1 MNEDGNMNITA
12 DTANKAS
19 ELRPDID
26 LNDPK
31 LGLKIAAERLS
42 IVRYVF
48 LVQIED
54 GIASAAQRASLE
66 YADAVLIGWPETD
79 SPEVADL
86 DDAQLK
92 IVREHMELM
101 EGYIGKYSQ
110 MEHDGDL
117 DGMTDTLIRITERV
131 AEVRRLYQPDFPLPT
146 FAEIRRVVQD
156 EWDEDM
162 GKIDPRED
170 NPTAGEIE
178 EDTDSH
184 KTAAS
189 VQSEKSV
196 ESAEPAEIVAVTQGE
211 TERRMSD
218 LSAPA
223 GASSHGKGRLSARGN
238 WHTRL
243 RVGIMGGTF
252 DPIHNGHLVAA
263 SEVAWVYDLDEV
275 IFVPTGRPV
284 FKLDKHVTNAEDR
297 YLMTVIATAS
307 NPKFTVS
314 RVDIDRPGVTYTIDT
329 LRDIRAQHPDAE
341 LFFITGADAVAEIM
355 QWKDADLMW
364 DLAHFVAVTRP
375 GYSSPDGVT
384 LPEGKVDTLEI
395 PALAISSTDVRRRA
409 EHDEPVWYLVP
420 DGVVQYIGKHG
431 LYSYED

>member
-1 MNEDGNMNITA
+1 M
-12 DTANKAS
+12 S
-19 ELRPDID
+19 EERPVISTIRDDID
-26 LNDPK
+26 LNDQA

-54 GIASAAQRASLE
+54 GIASASQRASLE

-79 SPEVADL
+79 SPEVVEL
-86 DDAQLK
+86 DAAKLK
-92 IVREHMELM
+92 TVREQMSMMEQYIRRFSAM
-101 EGYIGKYSQ
+101 ERK
-110 MEHDGDL
+110 GDV

-131 AEVRRLYQPDFPLPT
+131 AEVRRLYQPGFPLPT

-162 GKIDPRED
+162 GKIDPQEANTTADQGKRETD
-170 NPTAGEIE
+170 E
-178 EDTDSH
+178 TDSQPEVSEEASPL
-184 KTAAS
+184 AAEADPS
-189 VQSEKSV
+189 PEIQYLV
-196 ESAEPAEIVAVTQGE
+196 EP
-211 TERRMSD
+211 ERRMSD
-218 LSAPA
+218 LSSEKPD
-223 GASSHGKGRLSARGN
+223 GAKRFSTRGN
-238 WHTRL
+238 WHMRP

-284 FKLDKHVTNAEDR
+284 FKLDKQVTNAEDR

-329 LRDIRAQHPDAE
+329 LRDLRSQHPDAE

-355 QWKDADLMW
+355 EWKDADQMW

-375 GYSSPDGVT
+375 GYSSPQGVR
-384 LPEGKVDTLEI
+384 LPDGKVDTLEI

-409 EHDEPVWYLVP
+409 THGEPVWYLVP

-431 LYSYED
+431 LYRRRSG

>member
-178 EDTDSH
+178 EEPNQPMTPPARATRHEWCYRQPQNGCVS
-184 KTAAS
+184 S
-189 VQSEKSV
+189 VRKIS
-196 ESAEPAEIVAVTQGE
+196 
-211 TERRMSD
+211 
-218 LSAPA
+218 
-223 GASSHGKGRLSARGN
+223 
-238 WHTRL
+238 
-243 RVGIMGGTF
+243 GI
-252 DPIHNGHLVAA
+252 
-263 SEVAWVYDLDEV
+263 
-275 IFVPTGRPV
+275 
-284 FKLDKHVTNAEDR
+284 
-297 YLMTVIATAS
+297 
-307 NPKFTVS
+307 
-314 RVDIDRPGVTYTIDT
+314 
-329 LRDIRAQHPDAE
+329 
-341 LFFITGADAVAEIM
+341 
-355 QWKDADLMW
+355 
-364 DLAHFVAVTRP
+364 
-375 GYSSPDGVT
+375 
-384 LPEGKVDTLEI
+384 
-395 PALAISSTDVRRRA
+395 RRA
-409 EHDEPVWYLVP
+409 RRNRCRHPRRNRTAHV
-420 DGVVQYIGKHG
+420 
-431 LYSYED
+431 

>member
-1 MNEDGNMNITA
+1 MSG
-12 DTANKAS
+12 
-19 ELRPDID
+19 
-26 LNDPK
+26 
-31 LGLKIAAERLS
+31 
-42 IVRYVF
+42 V
-48 LVQIED
+48 
-54 GIASAAQRASLE
+54 
-66 YADAVLIGWPETD
+66 
-79 SPEVADL
+79 
-86 DDAQLK
+86 
-92 IVREHMELM
+92 
-101 EGYIGKYSQ
+101 
-110 MEHDGDL
+110 
-117 DGMTDTLIRITERV
+117 
-131 AEVRRLYQPDFPLPT
+131 
-146 FAEIRRVVQD
+146 
-156 EWDEDM
+156 
-162 GKIDPRED
+162 
-170 NPTAGEIE
+170 
-178 EDTDSH
+178 TDSH

-314 RVDIDRPGVTYTIDT
+314 RVDIDRPGVTYTCLLYT
-329 LRDIRAQHPDAE
+329 SPSPRDYAASRMP
-341 LFFITGADAVAEIM
+341 
-355 QWKDADLMW
+355 
-364 DLAHFVAVTRP
+364 
-375 GYSSPDGVT
+375 SS
-384 LPEGKVDTLEI
+384 
-395 PALAISSTDVRRRA
+395 A
-409 EHDEPVWYLVP
+409 
-420 DGVVQYIGKHG
+420 
-431 LYSYED
+431 

>member
-131 AEVRRLYQPDFPLPT
+131 RSAASTSRTSRCPPSPKFVAWSRTNGMKTWARSIPGKTIPPPAKSKRKPNQPMTPPARATRHEWCYRQPQNGCVSSVRKISG
-146 FAEIRRVVQD
+146 IRRARRNRCRH
-156 EWDEDM
+156 
-162 GKIDPRED
+162 PRR
-170 NPTAGEIE
+170 NRTA
-178 EDTDSH
+178 
-184 KTAAS
+184 
-189 VQSEKSV
+189 
-196 ESAEPAEIVAVTQGE
+196 
-211 TERRMSD
+211 
-218 LSAPA
+218 
-223 GASSHGKGRLSARGN
+223 
-238 WHTRL
+238 
-243 RVGIMGGTF
+243 
-252 DPIHNGHLVAA
+252 
-263 SEVAWVYDLDEV
+263 
-275 IFVPTGRPV
+275 
-284 FKLDKHVTNAEDR
+284 HV
-297 YLMTVIATAS
+297 
-307 NPKFTVS
+307 
-314 RVDIDRPGVTYTIDT
+314 
-329 LRDIRAQHPDAE
+329 
-341 LFFITGADAVAEIM
+341 
-355 QWKDADLMW
+355 
-364 DLAHFVAVTRP
+364 
-375 GYSSPDGVT
+375 
-384 LPEGKVDTLEI
+384 
-395 PALAISSTDVRRRA
+395 
-409 EHDEPVWYLVP
+409 
-420 DGVVQYIGKHG
+420 
-431 LYSYED
+431 